1 MAETGG
7 KTALVAGGSGLVGRH
22 LIQTLSDAP
31 EYSRVYAL
39 SRRPL
44 EFDAPKLANRIVPFD
59 RIESELKGV
68 TAHDAFC
75 CLGTTLKDAG
85 SEAAFRKVDHD
96 YVLAFAR
103 AAKAAGAQRFVFVSS
118 IGAEAGSK
126 HFYLRVKAE
135 TERDLAAL
143 GFTSFDVLQPS
154 LLLGLRREARPL
166 ELLAMVF
173 MPLAKPFLQGK
184 YADYRAISASDV
196 ARAMYGAAR
205 SGRRG
210 TYRYTYNGL
219 MALAQGRVR

>member
-1 MAETGG
+1 MAETSG

-22 LIQTLSDAP
+22 LIQALGDAP
-31 EYSRVYAL
+31 EYARVYAL

-44 EFDAPKLANRIVPFD
+44 EFDAPKLANRIVPFE
-59 RIESELKGV
+59 RMETELKGV

-75 CLGTTLKDAG
+75 CLGTTLKQAG

-96 YVLAFAR
+96 YVVSFAR
-103 AAKAAGAQRFVFVSS
+103 AAKAAGAQRFVLVSAV
-118 IGAEAGSK
+118 GADVGSK

-135 TERDLAAL
+135 TERDVAAV
-143 GFTSFDVLQPS
+143 GFTSLDVLQPS

-173 MPLAKPFLQGK
+173 MPLATPFLQGK
-184 YADYRAISASDV
+184 YADYRAISGSDL

-205 SGRRG
+205 SGRKG
-210 TYRYTYNGL
+210 TYRYTHPGL